1 MWPNKTCVLYN
12 YLTSVTKWIYSNKQ
26 INLDGDLLIFGGYN
40 GYRREHMNDLWLLET
55 SSWTWSEI
63 KPSGYGPDPRR
74 RQNMQRVVFKNSVI
88 L

>member
-1 MWPNKTCVLYN
+1 MRWETPAISSPKPRGRRYH
-12 YLTSVTKWIYSNKQ
+12 SA